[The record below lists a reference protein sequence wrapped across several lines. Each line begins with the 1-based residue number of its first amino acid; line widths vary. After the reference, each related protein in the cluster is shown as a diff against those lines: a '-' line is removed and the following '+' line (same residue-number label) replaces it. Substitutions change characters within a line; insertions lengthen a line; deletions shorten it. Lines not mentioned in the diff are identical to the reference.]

1 MTTKR
6 ADEAVEAFKRGLSC
20 AQAIFSLYGK
30 DLGFDTE
37 TAVKIA
43 SAFGAGVAKT
53 GEICGAASGA
63 LMVIGL
69 TQRPEDIRDAT
80 SREKVYA
87 KARRFLDEF
96 TARNASV
103 NCTESRRVRP
113 LGPEA
118 VRRGEGEEGLCHE
131 VLEACSGRGGDPGA
145 VSVSRQGLPDP
156 DNNRYCLSETQC
168 GDFRNRGWR
177 SGGMKPLGAFRCSI
191 L

>member
-6 ADEAVEAFKRGLSC
+6 ADEAVDAFRRGLSC
-20 AQAIFSLYGK
+20 AQAIFSVYGK

-87 KARRFLDEF
+87 KARKFID
-96 TARNASV
+96 
-103 NCTESRRVRP
+103 
-113 LGPEA
+113 
-118 VRRGEGEEGLCHE
+118 
-131 VLEACSGRGGDPGA
+131 
-145 VSVSRQGLPDP
+145 
-156 DNNRYCLSETQC
+156 
-168 GDFRNRGWR
+168 
-177 SGGMKPLGAFRCSI
+177 
-191 L
+191 